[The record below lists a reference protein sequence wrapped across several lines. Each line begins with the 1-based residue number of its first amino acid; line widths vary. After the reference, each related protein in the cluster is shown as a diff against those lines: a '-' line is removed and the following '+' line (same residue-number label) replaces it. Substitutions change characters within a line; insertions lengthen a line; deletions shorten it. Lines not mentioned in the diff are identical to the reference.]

1 MTLHQLQTSPNRFT
15 IAACDQRASLAK
27 LLGVDPQTAVGI
39 EALKQI
45 KNLFMEVFSPMCSA
59 VLTDPEFGLPSIE
72 LKAPG
77 AGLLLCLE
85 RSPYDKEPPEN
96 LPLLYPHWGVP
107 EIAEHGAAVKLLLY
121 YHPHAKNSAEKRD
134 WIGKIFG
141 QCQAHNVPF
150 ILELLVYD
158 DAQNSNAQSTLSLFE
173 AQLQTAKDFTN
184 LCDVLKLEFP
194 VSVSEEFN
202 EELAAQRCKII
213 SENVHVPWIVL
224 SHGMS
229 YERLILAID
238 IATRNGGSG
247 FAVGRAV
254 WKEVGEFPTWK
265 EQEHFI
271 RTTAKDRMEKI
282 VTIVQNA

>member
-1 MTLHQLQTSPNRFT
+1 MTLHTLQTENNRFT

-27 LLGVDPQTAVGI
+27 LLGVDPQTPTGI
-39 EALKQI
+39 KTLKQL
-45 KNLFMEVFSPMCSA
+45 KNLFMEVFSPICSA

-72 LKAPG
+72 LKVPN

-85 RSPYDKEPPEN
+85 RSSYDKESSEN
-96 LPLLYPHWGVP
+96 LPLLYPNWGVP
-107 EIAEHGAAVKLLLY
+107 EIAEHSAAVKLLLY

-134 WIGKIFG
+134 WVGKVFG
-141 QCQAHNVPF
+141 HCQAHHVPF
-150 ILELLVYD
+150 ILELLVYG
-158 DAQNSNAQSTLSLFE
+158 DAKSTLSLFE

-202 EELAAQRCKII
+202 EELAAQRCRTLSQNIHI
-213 SENVHVPWIVL
+213 PWIVL
-224 SHGMS
+224 SHGMG

-238 IATRNGGSG
+238 IATKNGGSG

-254 WKEVGEFPTWK
+254 WKEVSEFPTWK

-271 RTTAKDRMEKI
+271 RTTAKDRMEKL
-282 VTIVQNA
+282 VSIVQNT